1 MNTNFSMEFIKA
13 FNELMK
19 SEVGPNFDPTDSATI
34 NGLIDTSQNRK
45 KCGYVNIKT
54 DNGGETKFGIAQ
66 KFNPNINVSTMTLE
80 QAMQCC
86 FDTYWILN
94 HCDKLAHPLN
104 VIHLDGAYNHG
115 SSQETKFLQRAAK
128 IDSVDGIL
136 GPNTMKIICSLD
148 PMVLSLNILD
158 QRTEFF
164 TKISAKPGQAIFL
177 KGWLNRIDG
186 LRSFLKTA

>member
-1 MNTNFSMEFIKA
+1 
-13 FNELMK
+13 
-19 SEVGPNFDPTDSATI
+19 
-34 NGLIDTSQNRK
+34 
-45 KCGYVNIKT
+45 
-54 DNGGETKFGIAQ
+54 
-66 KFNPNINVSTMTLE
+66 MTLE